1 MNEILAHYERCFA
14 ASKSRTAGDALWLEQ
29 LREEAARRFLELGFP
44 TAKLEEWRHTNP
56 AALSKTPFTPLETS
70 APANVDAI
78 QALAAALPSSV
89 AHVFVDGRRSEQRPQ
104 DSDGVEVLSLAELR
118 ETSPERLEGKLG
130 RLSDGSD
137 SKDNALAAL
146 NTAMLDDGAAVIAAR
161 NQAARTPIHLQ
172 FASRR
177 DGDTAPLS
185 SPRLLVVAEPG
196 SQLTIWLD
204 YASLGEG
211 AGLTNAVAEIYC
223 GEDAAVNLVVIQRES
238 TAGLHVGNWF
248 VAQER
253 GSRFASHTFTLAG
266 ALVRNDLNATLA
278 GEGAD
283 CTLNG
288 LFLGRADQRIDNHTH
303 VDHAVPHCTS
313 HELYKGVLGGKS
325 RGVFRGR
332 VLVRPDAQKT
342 SAEQNNANLIV
353 SAGAEIDTKPQLE
366 IYADDV
372 RCSHGSTVG
381 QLDPDAVFYL
391 RARGIGEAEARDLLT
406 RAFAE
411 ELVLALPNEET
422 RAAASALVESALRDV
437 AADRGDR

>member
-1 MNEILAHYERCFA
+1 
-14 ASKSRTAGDALWLEQ
+14 
-29 LREEAARRFLELGFP
+29 
-44 TAKLEEWRHTNP
+44 
-56 AALSKTPFTPLETS
+56 
-70 APANVDAI
+70 
-78 QALAAALPSSV
+78 
-89 AHVFVDGRRSEQRPQ
+89 
-104 DSDGVEVLSLAELR
+104 
-118 ETSPERLEGKLG
+118 
-130 RLSDGSD
+130 
-137 SKDNALAAL
+137 
-146 NTAMLDDGAAVIAAR
+146 
-161 NQAARTPIHLQ
+161 
-172 FASRR
+172 
-177 DGDTAPLS
+177 
-185 SPRLLVVAEPG
+185 
-196 SQLTIWLD
+196 
-204 YASLGEG
+204 
-211 AGLTNAVAEIYC
+211 
-223 GEDAAVNLVVIQRES
+223 VNLVVIQRES